1 MNNTGPHIKC
11 MRTAGTTITL
21 VTIRNEPIGVCFT
34 SPLYKSKKIDIQ
46 SSLIK
51 LFDLYL

>member
-1 MNNTGPHIKC
+1 MSNTGLHIKC

-21 VTIRNEPIGVCFT
+21 VTIRNEPIGVCFI

>member
-1 MNNTGPHIKC
+1 MSNTGLHIKC
-11 MRTAGTTITL
+11 MRTVGTTITL
-21 VTIRNEPIGVCFT
+21 VTIRNEPIAVCFI

-46 SSLIK
+46 SSLKK